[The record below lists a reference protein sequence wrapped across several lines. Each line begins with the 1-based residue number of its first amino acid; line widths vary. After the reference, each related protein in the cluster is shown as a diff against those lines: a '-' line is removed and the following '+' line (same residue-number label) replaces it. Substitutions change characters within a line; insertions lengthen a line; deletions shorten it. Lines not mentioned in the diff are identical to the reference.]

1 MDLARL
7 QQLFSGMGGGNH
19 APQQD
24 QPQPDTSEKIQ
35 ISSLSLLKM
44 LKHGRAGVPMEVMG
58 LMLGQFVD
66 EYTITCVDVFAMP
79 QHGTGVSVEAVD
91 PVFQTNML
99 EMLKQTGRPEMV
111 VGWYHSHPGFGC
123 WLSGVDMNTQTSFEQ
138 LNARAVAVVVDPVQ
152 SVKGK
157 VVIDAFR
164 MIPGHGQ
171 LMMMSPSEPRQTT
184 SNIGFLKKPTIQA
197 RIHGLDRHYY
207 SLVIDWRKNDLEEQM
222 LMNLHKKDWTT
233 GLIVNRFEDH
243 QKSTESML
251 ETMVRLSKDYSARI
265 KEEEGKTQQE
275 IDVLNVGKVDPKR
288 HLENDVHELMAA
300 SIIQCLGTMIDTVV
314 F

>member
-1 MDLARL
+1 MLM
-7 QQLFSGMGGGNH
+7 QMMGRSQG
-19 APQQD
+19 A
-24 QPQPDTSEKIQ
+24 PQPDQPLPDTAEKIQ

-111 VGWYHSHPGFGC
+111 VGWYHSHPGFGV
-123 WLSGVDMNTQTSFEQ
+123 WMSGVDMNTQKSFEQ
-138 LNARAVAVVVDPVQ
+138 LNQRAVAVVIDTVQ

-164 MIPGHGQ
+164 MIPDNGMMG
-171 LMMMSPSEPRQTT
+171 MMMPQKEPRQTT

-197 RIHGLDRHYY
+197 QIHGLNRYYY

-222 LMNLHKKDWTT
+222 LQNLGKKDWTA
-233 GLIVNRFEDH
+233 GLVLKRFEDH
-243 QKSTESML
+243 QTHVDDLLGDMARWTKGYCDR
-251 ETMVRLSKDYSARI
+251 VR
-265 KEEEGKTQQE
+265 EEEGKSQE
-275 IDVLNVGKVDPKR
+275 EVEVMNVGKIDPRK
-288 HLENDVHELMAA
+288 HLEMGVEELMAS
-300 SIIQCLGTMIDTVV
+300 SIVQCLGSMLCAVT

>member
-1 MDLARL
+1 M
-7 QQLFSGMGGGNH
+7 
-19 APQQD
+19 
-24 QPQPDTSEKIQ
+24 
-35 ISSLSLLKM
+35 
-44 LKHGRAGVPMEVMG
+44 
-58 LMLGQFVD
+58 
-66 EYTITCVDVFAMP
+66 
-79 QHGTGVSVEAVD
+79 SVEAVD

-138 LNARAVAVVVDPVQ
+138 LNPRAVAVVIDPVQ

-164 MIPGHGQ
+164 MIAGQ
-171 LMMMSPSEPRQTT
+171 NQFMMAMTTEPRQTT
-184 SNIGFLKKPTIQA
+184 SNVGFLKKPTIQA

-222 LMNLHKKDWTT
+222 LMNINQRNWSA
-233 GLIVNRFEDH
+233 GLQLQKFENF
-243 QKSTESML
+243 QKQSEKLL
-251 ETMVRLSKDYSARI
+251 EDMARLSKDYSTRV
-265 KEEEGKTQQE
+265 KEEEGKTAEQIE
-275 IDVLNVGKVDPKR
+275 VMNVGKVDPKR
-288 HLENDVHELMAA
+288 HLENDVHELMAS
-300 SIIQCLGTMIDTVV
+300 SILQCLGMMINTVV

>member
-1 MDLARL
+1 M
-7 QQLFSGMGGGNH
+7 QQLLSGRSA
-19 APQQD
+19 APAAD
-24 QPQPDTSEKIQ
+24 TPMPDTAEKIQ

-66 EYTITCVDVFAMP
+66 DYTITCIDVFAMP

-99 EMLKQTGRPEMV
+99 DMLKQTGRPEMV

-138 LNARAVAVVVDPVQ
+138 LNPRAVAVVVDPVQ

-164 MIPGHGQ
+164 MIAGQ
-171 LMMMSPSEPRQTT
+171 NQFMMLNREPRQTT

-197 RIHGLDRHYY
+197 LIHGLDRHYY
-207 SLVIDWRKNDLEEQM
+207 SMVIDWRKNDLEEQM
-222 LMNLHKKDWTT
+222 LMNLNKKDWTC
-233 GLIVNRFEDH
+233 GLSLQKFEEH
-243 QKSTESML
+243 QKQTSALLSDMG
-251 ETMVRLSKDYSARI
+251 RLSKDYCGRV
-265 KEEEGKTQQE
+265 KEEEGRTQE
-275 IDVLNVGKVDPKR
+275 EVEVMNVGKVDPKK
-288 HLENDVHELMAA
+288 HLEQDVHDLMAS

>member
-1 MDLARL
+1 
-7 QQLFSGMGGGNH
+7 
-19 APQQD
+19 
-24 QPQPDTSEKIQ
+24 
-35 ISSLSLLKM
+35 
-44 LKHGRAGVPMEVMG
+44 MEVMG

-99 EMLKQTGRPEMV
+99 DMLKQTGRSEMV

-138 LNARAVAVVVDPVQ
+138 LNPRAVAVVVDPVQ

-164 MIPGHGQ
+164 MIAGGNQMMIMPGT
-171 LMMMSPSEPRQTT
+171 EPRQTT

-207 SLVIDWRKNDLEEQM
+207 SIVIDWRKNDLEEQM
-222 LMNLHKKDWTT
+222 LMNLHKKDWTS
-233 GLIVNRFEDH
+233 GMVLQKYEDH
-243 QKSTESML
+243 QKQATELLDQM
-251 ETMVRLSKDYSARI
+251 TRLSSEYCTRV
-265 KEEEGKTQQE
+265 KEEEGLTQE
-275 IDVLNVGKVDPKR
+275 EVEVKNVGKIDPKR
-288 HLENDVHELMAA
+288 HLENDVNELMAL

>member
-1 MDLARL
+1 MNPCTN
-7 QQLFSGMGGGNH
+7 SPVG
-19 APQQD
+19 P
-24 QPQPDTSEKIQ
+24 
-35 ISSLSLLKM
+35 LSRHL
-44 LKHGRAGVPMEVMG
+44 
-58 LMLGQFVD
+58 
-66 EYTITCVDVFAMP
+66 I

-99 EMLKQTGRPEMV
+99 EMLKQTGRSQMV

-138 LNARAVAVVVDPVQ
+138 LNPRAVAVVVDPVQ

-164 MIPGHGQ
+164 MFGGQ
-171 LMMMSPSEPRQTT
+171 NPMMMQIQPTEPRQTT
-184 SNIGFLKKPTIQA
+184 STIGFLKKATIQA
-197 RIHGLDRHYY
+197 RIHHLDKYYY

-233 GLIVNRFEDH
+233 GLILKKFEDH
-243 QKSTESML
+243 QKSAEALL
-251 ETMVRLSKDYSARI
+251 EGMAKLSKDYCERVR
-265 KEEEGKTQQE
+265 EEEGKTQDE
-275 IDVLNVGKVDPKR
+275 VEVMNVGKVDPRR
-288 HLENDVHELMAA
+288 HLESSVNELMSN
-300 SIIQCLGTMIDTVV
+300 SIIQCLGTMIATVV

>member
-1 MDLARL
+1 
-7 QQLFSGMGGGNH
+7 
-19 APQQD
+19 
-24 QPQPDTSEKIQ
+24 
-35 ISSLSLLKM
+35 
-44 LKHGRAGVPMEVMG
+44 
-58 LMLGQFVD
+58 
-66 EYTITCVDVFAMP
+66 
-79 QHGTGVSVEAVD
+79 VEAVD

-99 EMLKQTGRPEMV
+99 DMLKQTGRPEMV

-164 MIPGHGQ
+164 MIAGQ
-171 LMMMSPSEPRQTT
+171 GMMMMMAAAPPTEPRQTT
-184 SNIGFLKKPTIQA
+184 SNVGFLKKPTIQA

-222 LMNLHKKDWTT
+222 LMNLHKKDWSA
-233 GLIVNRFEDH
+233 GLLIKKFEDH
-243 QKSTESML
+243 QTHTEAVLDDM
-251 ETMVRLSKDYSARI
+251 TRLSKDYYRRV
-265 KEEEGKTQQE
+265 KEEEGRTAEEVE
-275 IDVLNVGKVDPKR
+275 IMNVGKIDPKR
-288 HLENDVHELMAA
+288 HLESNVNDLMAS
-300 SIIQCLGTMIDTVV
+300 SILQCLGTMIDTVI

>member
-1 MDLARL
+1 MQQML
-7 QQLFSGMGGGNH
+7 QGAS
-19 APQQD
+19 QQD
-24 QPQPDTSEKIQ
+24 DTGDAPLPDTAEKVQ

-58 LMLGQFVD
+58 LMLGSFVD
-66 EYTITCVDVFAMP
+66 DYTITCVDVFAMP

-91 PVFQTNML
+91 PEFQTNML

-123 WLSGVDMNTQTSFEQ
+123 WLSGVDQNTQASFEQ
-138 LNARAVAVVVDPVQ
+138 LNKRAVAVVVDPVQ

-164 MIPGHGQ
+164 LIAGQGGFSMIPQ
-171 LMMMSPSEPRQTT
+171 EVRQTT
-184 SNIGFLKKPTIQA
+184 SNVGFLKKPTIQA
-197 RIHGLDRHYY
+197 RIHGLDRAYY

-222 LMNLHKKDWTT
+222 LMNLHKKDWTS
-233 GLIVNRFEDH
+233 GLLLQRFEDH
-243 QKSTESML
+243 RKNV
-251 ETMVRLSKDYSARI
+251 ETMMERMARLANDYATRV
-265 KEEEGKTQQE
+265 KEEDGLSPEE
-275 IDVLNVGKVDPKR
+275 IEVANVGKVDPKK
-288 HLENDVHELMAA
+288 HLESDAADLMAT
-300 SIIQCLGTMIDTVV
+300 SIIMCLGTMIDTVV

>member
-1 MDLARL
+1 MNMERL
-7 QQLFSGMGGGNH
+7 LQLLGNTSGRQ
-19 APQQD
+19 APAAD
-24 QPQPDTSEKIQ
+24 APTPDTAEKIQ

-99 EMLKQTGRPEMV
+99 DMLKQTGRSEMV

-123 WLSGVDMNTQTSFEQ
+123 WLSGVDMNTQTSFER
-138 LNARAVAVVVDPVQ
+138 LNPRAVAVVVDPVQ

-164 MIPGHGQ
+164 MIAGQNQ
-171 LMMMSPSEPRQTT
+171 LMAPMNTEPRQTT

-207 SLVIDWRKNDLEEQM
+207 SLVIDWRKNELEEQM
-222 LMNLHKKDWTT
+222 LMNLHKKSWTS
-233 GLIVNRFEDH
+233 GMVVQKFEEH
-243 QKSTESML
+243 QKNA
-251 ETMVRLSKDYSARI
+251 ETVLDRMSRLSKDYCTRV
-265 KEEEGKTQQE
+265 KEEEGRTQE
-275 IDVLNVGKVDPKR
+275 EVEVMNVGKIDPKK
-288 HLENDVHELMAA
+288 HLENDVNELMAS